1 MAVAIIGTSTT
12 EHTLHDTNVI
22 LAGSVGF
29 IAYETG
35 TFEGRARSDSADRT
49 FPTVAGQFYPV
60 EMTLAKLTDASV
72 VTKILVVYG
81 SYR

>member
-12 EHTLHDTNVI
+12 EHTLSDSNAI
-22 LAGSVGF
+22 DAGAVGF

-35 TFEGRARSDSADRT
+35 TFEGRARGDAADRT
-49 FPTVAGQFYPV
+49 FPTVAGNFYPI
-60 EMTLAKLTDASV
+60 EMALAKLTDASV

-81 SYR
+81 TYR